1 MAKIPNQTDTRF
13 EIEALAPAGTHIATC
28 LDINDQFGVQRPN
41 FDNPAL
47 MEARDVTRFLFGF
60 RTPDGGHHLVE
71 SFEFRISGSP
81 KANLMKFLASWLG
94 RPPEFGWDYC
104 ELKGEGALIEVT
116 RKASTDGVRTFAN
129 ITAIQPVPEARKAE
143 ILPVDTFTQINTQ

>member
-28 LDINDQFGVQRPN
+28 LEINDQFGVQRPN
-41 FDNPAL
+41 FDNPFIL
-47 MEARDVTRFLFGF
+47 EPRDVTRFLFGF
-60 RTPDGGHHLVE
+60 RTPDGGRYLVE

-94 RPPEFGWDYC
+94 RRPEFGWDYC
-104 ELKGEGALIEVT
+104 ELKGQGALIEVA

-129 ITAIQPVPEARKAE
+129 ITALQPVPEARKAE
-143 ILPVDTFTQINTQ
+143 ILPVETFSPNQK

>member
-28 LDINDQFGVQRPN
+28 LDINDQFNVQRPN

-47 MEARDVTRFLFGF
+47 MESRDVTRFLFGF
-60 RTPDGGHHLVE
+60 RTPNGKTHLIE

-104 ELKGEGALIEVT
+104 ELKGEGALIEVAH
-116 RKASTDGVRTFAN
+116 KATAILDGVNAAVGFW
-129 ITAIQPVPEARKAE
+129 
-143 ILPVDTFTQINTQ
+143 